1 MNTQESKI
9 RRDLTFA
16 GAVLFGIGM
25 VTGLWLAAAATGEFP
40 ALTKQLARGAHLNG
54 LLGGLW
60 MIAVAWT
67 FNFLKYGERGLRRLA
82 WLVGLASWSNWLV
95 TLIASFLNVN
105 GLKYDGD
112 PRNNIIAVLLQTLV
126 VLPTLIGCGVWAW
139 GFRRPNLPS
148 GDKEDPISHSVNI
161 R

>member
-1 MNTQESKI
+1 MSTQKSET
-9 RRDLTFA
+9 RRSLAAA
-16 GAVLFGIGM
+16 GALLFGIGM
-25 VTGLWLAAAATGEFP
+25 VTGLWLAAAATGDFP

-67 FNFLKYGERGLRRLA
+67 FDFLNYENRGLRRLA

-105 GLKYDGD
+105 GLKYDSNL
-112 PRNNIIAVLLQTLV
+112 RNNVIAVLLQTTV
-126 VLPTLIGCGVWAW
+126 VLPTLIGCVVWAW
-139 GFRRPNLPS
+139 GFRRANGS
-148 GDKEDPISHSVNI
+148 GSTPAD
-161 R
+161 

>member
-1 MNTQESKI
+1 MSTQKGEI
-9 RRDLTFA
+9 RRNLAAA

-25 VTGLWLAAAATGEFP
+25 VTGLWLAAAATGDFP

-67 FNFLKYGERGLRRLA
+67 FEFLNYEDRGLKRLA

-105 GLKYDGD
+105 GLKYDSNV
-112 PRNNIIAVLLQTLV
+112 RNNVIAVLLQTTV
-126 VLPTLIGCGVWAW
+126 VLPTLIGCVVWAW
-139 GFRRPNLPS
+139 GFRRANGSNPTPV
-148 GDKEDPISHSVNI
+148 D
-161 R
+161 

>member
-1 MNTQESKI
+1 MSTDNNDI
-9 RRDLTFA
+9 RRNLAAA

-25 VTGLWLAAAATGEFP
+25 VTGLWLAAAATGDFP

-67 FNFLKYGERGLRRLA
+67 FSFLKYDERGLRRLA

-95 TLIASFLNVN
+95 TLIASFLNVS
-105 GLKYDGD
+105 GLKYDGNI
-112 PRNNIIAVLLQTLV
+112 RNNIIAALLQTTV
-126 VLPTLIGCGVWAW
+126 VLPTLIACVTWAW
-139 GFRRPNLPS
+139 GFRQKNGPPAR
-148 GDKEDPISHSVNI
+148 
-161 R
+161 